1 MPQFMLLLHED
12 PAGAR
17 AMSPEE
23 MQRVIERYGAWSR
36 QLAVQGRLA
45 GGQKLTDDGG
55 RHLRPAGAGGGS
67 GRGVTVTDGPYVEGK
82 EIVAGYF
89 TVEAPDYDGAV
100 AIAAE
105 CPHLAHGWIEV
116 RRIDPV

>member
-12 PAGAR
+12 PADAR
-17 AMSPEE
+17 ALSPEE
-23 MQRVIERYGAWSR
+23 MQRIIERYGAWSR
-36 QLAVQGRLA
+36 ELAAQGRLA
-45 GGQKLTDDGG
+45 GGEKLADDGG
-55 RHLRPAGAGGGS
+55 RHVRPNGAARGGGAA
-67 GRGVTVTDGPYVEGK
+67 VVTDGPYVEGK
-82 EIVAGYF
+82 EVVAGYF

-100 AIAAE
+100 AIASG